1 MDTMIAARLHA
12 FDRPMVLETLPIPE
26 PRSSEVLVKVM
37 ACGMVPNLRNVLAFF
52 AKTLPYL
59 PLPRLPAIFGLDV
72 AGVVSKV
79 GESEHNFKPG
89 DRVYVSPGLTCG
101 SCPSCAADDS
111 INCHNFTFR
120 GYFGFGPDSQKLYDQ
135 YPYGGMS
142 EYITAPQRNLVR
154 IPDNLEFAA
163 AARFGYLGTAYAS
176 LEKAEA
182 GPGKTILINGITGTL
197 GLCACLIALGMGVT
211 RILGTARNKELMDRV
226 RALAPGRIECL
237 ALGGDKINDWARGLT
252 GGYGVDG
259 VVDCLGPG
267 AAGELMIEAIYA
279 LRRGGAYVNV
289 NGVDDPVAL
298 DVKWMQ
304 AHQIACLGNN
314 WFSIGQGQAMA
325 DMVRF
330 GTLDLSMLEHRKFPL
345 SGVNDAIDNLPA
357 RNGGFS
363 NFVIVP

>member
-12 FDRPMVLETLPIPE
+12 FDKPMVLEEMPIPT
-26 PRSSEVLVKVM
+26 PRASEVLVKVK
-37 ACGMVPNLRNVLAFF
+37 ACGIVPNLRNVLAFF
-52 AKTLPYL
+52 AQKLPYL

-79 GESEHNFKPG
+79 GESEHNFRPG

-120 GYFGFGPDSQKLYDQ
+120 GYFGFGSDAQKLYDQ
-135 YPYGGMS
+135 FPYGGMS
-142 EYITAPQRNLVR
+142 EFITAPQRNLVR
-154 IPDNLEFAA
+154 IPDNLPFDA

-176 LEKAEA
+176 LAKARA
-182 GPGKTILINGITGTL
+182 GPGKSILINGITGTL
-197 GLCACLIALGMGVT
+197 GLGACLVALGMGVT
-211 RILGTARNKELMDRV
+211 RILGTARNQSLIAQVTKLAPRRIEILTLGAQKIDPWA
-226 RALAPGRIECL
+226 RALT
-237 ALGGDKINDWARGLT
+237 D
-252 GGYGVDG
+252 GYGVDG

-267 AAGELMIEAIYA
+267 ASGDLMNEAIYA
-279 LRRGGAYVNV
+279 LRRGGTFVNV

-304 AHQIACLGNN
+304 AHQIAFLGNN
-314 WFSIGQGQAMA
+314 WFTIGQGQALA
-325 DMVRF
+325 EMVRA
-330 GTLDLSMLEHRKFPL
+330 GTLDLSVLEHRRFPL

-363 NFVIVP
+363 NFVIAP